1 MNESKLGDFHA
12 GVIVLQTLISD
23 GTMKQI
29 ISHIEKNNKSNE
41 DGDCCT
47 KKLIRPPKYG
57 SGKA

>member
-29 ISHIEKNNKSNE
+29 ISHIEKK
-41 DGDCCT
+41 T
-47 KKLIRPPKYG
+47 KAMKTGIAVQKN
-57 SGKA
+57 S